1 MVVERGRAR
10 CPRCVA
16 TADYS
21 FVEYE
26 PNGVRYEVRCRKC
39 GERYIE
45 DLRPPVPGTALAVI
59 EPPLRWPPDHEPV
72 PPRDVR
78 AEVAAHLAAA
88 REHTKSG
95 VAVVNRRS
103 RELGERTRVWA
114 ADTRAWA
121 IERRSVWESRAL
133 APDHTGG

>member
-16 TADYS
+16 TAEYT

-39 GERYIE
+39 GECYAE

-59 EPPLRWPPDHEPV
+59 EPPLRWPPDLEPV

-78 AEVAAHLAAA
+78 AEVLAHLTSA
-88 REHTKSG
+88 REH
-95 VAVVNRRS
+95 
-103 RELGERTRVWA
+103 
-114 ADTRAWA
+114 
-121 IERRSVWESRAL
+121 AL
-133 APDHTGG
+133 AGAGLVSLRAQAWRCTAQTWAMEKWALEKQALMQWRGLAVDQTGG